1 LSEDWREGFA
11 PVGPVVR
18 RAFVPIFRL
27 DRQTNRV
34 FFDPSEIRG
43 LSDWLRS
50 QKRTDEL
57 AWLKMAG
64 SLVNLAAKR
73 LNLTVPCALTSWRS
87 CFERAEEIPMS
98 TLIKVTR
105 MDNDKHVVL
114 NLCHVS
120 TIEVVP
126 EVKAKPAFGGTPAM
140 PAQPAVPGRP
150 KRPAV
155 QGREATANSP
165 AIEPLPEIP
174 EVPDVP
180 ARPETPELPPHPA
193 IHAHPESAMVY
204 FINGRD
210 PLHVKETVDVLLG
223 K

>member
-1 LSEDWREGFA
+1 
-11 PVGPVVR
+11 
-18 RAFVPIFRL
+18 
-27 DRQTNRV
+27 
-34 FFDPSEIRG
+34 
-43 LSDWLRS
+43 
-50 QKRTDEL
+50 
-57 AWLKMAG
+57 
-64 SLVNLAAKR
+64 
-73 LNLTVPCALTSWRS
+73 
-87 CFERAEEIPMS
+87 MS

-114 NLCHVS
+114 NLAHVS
-120 TIEVVP
+120 TVEVVL

-155 QGREATANSP
+155 QGRPATANSP
-165 AIEPLPEIP
+165 EIVALPEIP
-174 EVPDVP
+174 EVADVP